1 MAGTAVSEM
10 IFFIAAIIVSSAVAL
25 TLVEVIDTYA
35 ENIGDEA
42 SLVEGEMRARV
53 TIINDP
59 LYVTYDR
66 SETNLTFYL
75 KNTGTVDLSIPDIVV
90 SANGTASGG
99 DDIWV
104 DLMGNGTR
112 WGPGDVVEVIFR
124 VPGLKA
130 DTDYS
135 GWGSTSGLS
144 ERGTAKGSAEDRII
158 FRVKEV

>member
-1 MAGTAVSEM
+1 MASTAVSEM

-35 ENIGDEA
+35 ENIGDNA
-42 SLVEGEMRARV
+42 SLVEAEMRAKV

-59 LYVTYDR
+59 LYVIYDT
-66 SETNLTFYL
+66 SDTNLTFYL
-75 KNTGTVDLSIPDIVV
+75 KNTGTMDLSIPDIVV
-90 SANGTASGG
+90 SANGTSRGG

-112 WGPGDVVEVIFR
+112 WRPGDVVEVTFR
-124 VPGLKA
+124 VPKLKEGM
-130 DTDYS
+130 DYS
-135 GWGSTSGLS
+135 GWASTSGLS
-144 ERGTAKGSAEDRII
+144 ERGTAKGSADYRII

>member
-25 TLVEVIDTYA
+25 TLVGVIDTYA

-59 LYVTYDR
+59 LYVIYDP
-66 SETNLTFYL
+66 SDTNLTFYL
-75 KNTGTVDLSIPDIVV
+75 KNTGTVDLSMEDLVV
-90 SANGTASGG
+90 SANGTSKGG

-112 WGPGDVVEVIFR
+112 WAPGDVVEVNFR
-124 VPGLKA
+124 VPTLKEGM
-130 DTDYS
+130 DYS
-135 GWGSTSGLS
+135 GWASTSGLS
-144 ERGTAKGSAEDRII
+144 EKGTARGNADDRII

>member
-42 SLVEGEMRARV
+42 SLVEGEMRARI

-59 LYVTYDR
+59 LYVPYDK
-66 SETNLTFYL
+66 SDTNLTFYL
-75 KNTGTVDLSIPDIVV
+75 KNTGTVDLLMEDIVV
-90 SANGTASGG
+90 SANGTSRGG
-99 DDIWV
+99 DDIWLN
-104 DLMGNGTR
+104 LMGNGSR

-124 VPGLKA
+124 VPNLKEGI
-130 DTDYS
+130 DHS
-135 GWGSTSGLS
+135 GWASTSGLS
-144 ERGTAKGSAEDRII
+144 DRGTARGSADDSII